1 MIYMRTAQ
9 DALLFIFIFFEKM
22 ILVIVTKTTKDLNIK
37 KKKTKYVS
45 DIYKEHRKTS
55 SKTIKLDLSGEIYHI
70 YVWGN

>member
-37 KKKTKYVS
+37 KKTKYVS

-55 SKTIKLDLSGEIYHI
+55 SKTIKLDVSGEIYHI